1 MLVLGEKSEG
11 GGIMNKY
18 LTVKRIEF
26 AVTYSCNAR
35 CKHCYSIYGKGAF
48 PAHID
53 KSLALEI
60 VRKVGRKYKPESI
73 MTFGGEPMLFPE
85 IVCAIH
91 KEAASVGIPLREVI
105 TNGYWSN
112 NSGRIKEIA
121 KNLAESGVNS
131 IIISVDAFHQEHVP
145 LDIVRKTAEACLQAG
160 IEDISWDPCWV
171 ISEDDYNRYNR
182 KTKFILKELEDLPIK
197 NSEGNVMEPEGLALV
212 NLKEFLPPRKK
223 IPAGKCGD
231 IPYTDP
237 LDSVK
242 SIYVEPDGRI
252 AVCKDFYIGNASK
265 KDIVNLIESYD
276 PFKIPEM
283 KAIIENGMKGLIE
296 WARTKGVEPDPE
308 GYYSICQMC
317 TDIRKSKQKLK

>member
-1 MLVLGEKSEG
+1 MGK
-11 GGIMNKY
+11 IMNEY
-18 LTVKRIEF
+18 LTAKRIEF
-26 AVTYSCNAR
+26 AVTYLCNAR
-35 CKHCYSIYGKGAF
+35 CRHCYSIHSEGAF

-112 NSGRIKEIA
+112 NSRRIKEIA

-145 LDIVRKTAEACLQAG
+145 LDIVRKTAEACLEAG
-160 IEDISWDPCWV
+160 IEDITWDPCWV
-171 ISEDDYNRYNR
+171 ISEDDDNCYNR
-182 KTKFILKELEDLPIK
+182 KTKFILKELEDLPIS
-197 NSEGNVMEPEGLALV
+197 NSGGNVMEPEGLALV

-231 IPYTDP
+231 TPYTEP
-237 LDSVK
+237 LDSIKCVC
-242 SIYVEPDGRI
+242 VEPDGRI
-252 AVCKDFYIGNASK
+252 AVCNDFYIGNASK
-265 KDIVNLIESYD
+265 TDIVDLIENYD
-276 PFKIPEM
+276 PLKIPEM
-283 KAIIENGMKGLIE
+283 KAIIQNGMKGLID